1 MRIIETLKDEPV
13 LVRTGLIILATLLAV
28 FGFDPSPEMLAAIT
42 TLVASV
48 AGVTARSKVTPTGR
62 PLPVG
67 FPDVDLDELL
77 AEVNTPEVM
86 QTDEGAS

>member
-1 MRIIETLKDEPV
+1 MKDRITNEPV

-48 AGVTARSKVTPTGR
+48 AGVTARSKVTPTNR
-62 PLPVG
+62 PAPIE
-67 FPDVDLDELL
+67 FPDVNLEELL
-77 AEVNTPEVM
+77 AEVDTPEVM